1 MINKYYGAI
10 LLSFLLA
17 LAGLMGACT
26 RNNKKQNEENRN
38 IISQEQFVNVM
49 VDVRLA
55 ESIIRLQRVKGR
67 DTKVVTKQL
76 YSSIFKKY
84 HINFKRFNASVK
96 YYASQPK
103 LMYDIDEKVVE
114 RLSDKEAEV
123 KAQKKLNRK
132 E

>member
-1 MINKYYGAI
+1 MIKKYYGAI

-26 RNNKKQNEENRN
+26 RNSKKQSEENRN

-55 ESIIRLQRVKGR
+55 ESIIRLERVKGR

-84 HINFKRFNASVK
+84 HINAKRFNASVK